1 MKAKEIFSRG
11 MDLSLASLFICAGGF
26 LMSLAFGKKEEKVP
40 AETK

>member
-11 MDLSLASLFICAGGF
+11 MDLSVASFFICIGGY
-26 LMSLAFGKKEEKVP
+26 LMSLAFGKEEEKVP

>member
-1 MKAKEIFSRG
+1 MKAKKFFSKG
-11 MDLSLASLFICAGGF
+11 MDLSLASLFICVGGF